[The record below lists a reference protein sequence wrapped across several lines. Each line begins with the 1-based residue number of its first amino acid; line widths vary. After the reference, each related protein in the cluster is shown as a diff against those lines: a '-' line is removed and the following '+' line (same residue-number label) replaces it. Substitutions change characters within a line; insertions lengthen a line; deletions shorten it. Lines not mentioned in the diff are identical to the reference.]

1 MSHRVYK
8 DVQEQVAL
16 LEKDLEAA
24 ADQRDKQEAEYR
36 QLLSEERFKSE
47 EQVRLAVITY
57 KRI

>member
-24 ADQRDKQEAEYR
+24 ADQRDKQEAECR